1 MNDGCSGTPCTS
13 YSAHGQAIISACRK
27 YNILRSVNNIWT
39 LTNKIKCIHS
49 KIVIAK
55 LLFKFWLAYENFVD
69 MAIDFDK
76 QYETIKLCTFPCYS
90 NSRFLFVAICFSLM
104 QKEREKLD
112 EMKKILQPRTKT
124 FLKSKEFVKNSP
136 FS

>member
-13 YSAHGQAIISACRK
+13 YSAHGLAIISACRK

-55 LLFKFWLAYENFVD
+55 LLFKFWLAYEIFVD

-76 QYETIKLCTFPCYS
+76 RYETI
-90 NSRFLFVAICFSLM
+90 NSM
-104 QKEREKLD
+104 
-112 EMKKILQPRTKT
+112 TY
-124 FLKSKEFVKNSP
+124 
-136 FS
+136 